1 MHLRPLGLPLETVGS
16 TMPLPFLHRFLA
28 SVVRSRPGTQPQSE
42 SQHAWPLSLV
52 GPDGPQLLTF
62 TVVGMGE
69 FAPARPGIFI
79 YARQRRGEWQALYI
93 GESGNL
99 AARLSFNEIAADA
112 LLSGATDIH
121 LLELSGDAKAR
132 RDLTERLIVTN
143 RPPLNEEERVH
154 LKLPERDQARPAKG
168 KTRAA

>member
-1 MHLRPLGLPLETVGS
+1 
-16 TMPLPFLHRFLA
+16 MPLPFLHRFLA
-28 SVVRSRPGTQPQSE
+28 SVVRSRPPAQPQGE
-42 SQHAWPLSLV
+42 SRHAWPLSLV
-52 GPDGPQLLTF
+52 GADGPQLLTF
-62 TVVGMGE
+62 SIVGMGE
-69 FAPARPGIFI
+69 AAPAKPGIFI

-121 LLELSGDAKAR
+121 VLELSGDATAR
-132 RDLTERLIVTN
+132 RDLTDRLIVTN
-143 RPPLNEEERVH
+143 NPPLNEEERVR
-154 LKLPERDQARPAKG
+154 LALPARDEPRPAKG

>member
-1 MHLRPLGLPLETVGS
+1 
-16 TMPLPFLHRFLA
+16 MPLPFLHRFLA
-28 SVVRSRPGTQPQSE
+28 SVVRSHSNAQPKSE
-42 SQHAWPLSLV
+42 SRHSWPLSLV
-52 GPDGPQLLTF
+52 GPEGPQLLTF
-62 TVVGMGE
+62 KIVGIGE
-69 FAPARPGIFI
+69 AAPASPGIFI

-121 LLELSGDAKAR
+121 ILATRGDAVER
-132 RDLTERLIVTN
+132 RDLTDRLIVTN
-143 RPPLNEEERVH
+143 RPSLNEEERVH
-154 LKLPERDQARPAKG
+154 LVLPEHEIAKSAKG

>member
-1 MHLRPLGLPLETVGS
+1 MHLQPSGLPLETVGL

-28 SVVRSRPGTQPQSE
+28 SVVRSRPSAQPQRE
-42 SQHAWPLSLV
+42 SRHAWPLSLV
-52 GPDGPQLLTF
+52 GPDGPQLLNF
-62 TVVGMGE
+62 SIVGMGE
-69 FAPARPGIFI
+69 AAPAKPGIFI
-79 YARQRRGEWQALYI
+79 YARQRGGEWQALYI

-121 LLELSGDAKAR
+121 ILELGGDAKAR

-143 RPPLNEEERVH
+143 SPPLNEEERVH
-154 LKLPERDQARPAKG
+154 IELPEQAKPAKG